1 MPVEETLQAP
11 SEAGHAPERNIK
23 LVLEY
28 DGTDF
33 NGSQLQP
40 GGRTVQGELEKALGR
55 LTGQP
60 PGQRC
65 KVSLAGRTDT
75 GVHARG
81 QVASFRTTSAHSL
94 ETFRRGLNALLPF
107 DVAVL
112 QAQQVGPDFHARFSA
127 LERHYRYV
135 ILNRE
140 VRAPLERRFA
150 LQVAPPLDV
159 TGLQAAADIL
169 VGEHDFA
176 SFAGAGWGVPAAS
189 PDENEAQP
197 GTVRRLV
204 RAKWRQDT
212 SSLDSPVLALELAAN
227 AFLPHMVRNIVGTLL
242 LVGKGELTPEGFR
255 QILTARDRR
264 YAGPTAPACGLSLVG
279 VVY

>member
-1 MPVEETLQAP
+1 MVEQETLLQP
-11 SEAGHAPERNIK
+11 STFSSPPDRNIK
-23 LVLEY
+23 LLLEY

-33 NGSQLQP
+33 KGAQLQP

-60 PGQRC
+60 SNQRC
-65 KVSLAGRTDT
+65 KINLAGRTDT
-75 GVHARG
+75 GVHANG
-81 QVASFRTTSAHSL
+81 QVANFMTASTHSL

-107 DVAVL
+107 DLAVL
-112 QAQQVGPDFHARFSA
+112 QVQEVEPGFHARFSA
-127 LERHYRYV
+127 RERRYRYT
-135 ILNRE
+135 ILNRV
-140 VRAPLERRFA
+140 VRSPMARRFA
-150 LQVAPPLDV
+150 LQIGQPLDIA
-159 TGLQAAADIL
+159 GLQAAAALL

-176 SFAGAGWGVPAAS
+176 SFAGAGWGIPAAT
-189 PDENEAQP
+189 PNENEAQP

-204 RAKWRQDT
+204 GAEWRQDT
-212 SSLDSPVLALELAAN
+212 SSLISPMLVLELAAN

-242 LVGKGELTPEGFR
+242 LVGKGELTPEGFQ

-264 YAGPTAPACGLSLVG
+264 FAGPTAPACGLSLVG